1 MKQVTQYMIGESL
14 VIICKCLMPLTLS
27 FNGKA
32 IKYPIKYS
40 NPGVKVVIQRNT
52 NAIPSLSSHTF

>member
-14 VIICKCLMPLTLS
+14 VIICKCLMPLILS
-27 FNGKA
+27 FNGNA

-40 NPGVKVVIQRNT
+40 NPGVKVVNQRNT
-52 NAIPSLSSHTF
+52 SDIPSLSSHTF

>member
-1 MKQVTQYMIGESL
+1 MIGESL
-14 VIICKCLMPLTLS
+14 VIICKCLIPLTLS
-27 FNGKA
+27 CNGNA

-52 NAIPSLSSHTF
+52 SAIASLSSQAF